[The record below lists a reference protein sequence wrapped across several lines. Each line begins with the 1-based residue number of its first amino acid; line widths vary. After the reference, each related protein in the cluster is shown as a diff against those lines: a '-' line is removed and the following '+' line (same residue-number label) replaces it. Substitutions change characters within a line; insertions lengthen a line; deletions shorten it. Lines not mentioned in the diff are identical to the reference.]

1 MKKARG
7 FTVTE
12 LVTVGAIV
20 TVAAAM
26 ASPTVVK
33 TVRSERLSTGAQ
45 GIAQALQSARYEAMR
60 TNERAKVQFDT
71 TNKTY
76 TVYVRQNGNYVAKE
90 TRSLSSD
97 VNFTDLPD
105 NISPPT
111 VISTAVSKYGSIWG
125 QQANARTK
133 VSFSGSSNTYSAY
146 FTAKGLPGNSDGRQ
160 VSPGQVN
167 WISLTNEQ
175 GELYVI
181 TLTSEGEVIT
191 WRWNAGTS
199 QWVK

>member
-45 GIAQALQSARYEAMR
+45 GIAQALQSARYDAMR
-60 TNERAKVQFDT
+60 TNERTKVEFDT
-71 TNKTY
+71 TRKTY
-76 TVYVRQNGNYVAKE
+76 TVYVRRSGDYVAKE
-90 TRSLSSD
+90 TRTLSSD
-97 VNFTDLPD
+97 VSFADLPEGVT
-105 NISPPT
+105 PPT
-111 VISTAVSKYGSIWG
+111 VISTAVSKASSIDG
-125 QQANARTK
+125 QQSNANK
-133 VSFSGSSNTYSAY
+133 KISFSLSSDVYSAY
-146 FTAKGLPGNSDGRQ
+146 FTAKGLPGKSSGDQ
-160 VSPGQVN
+160 VEPGQVN
-167 WISLTNEQ
+167 WFYLTNDQ

-181 TLTSEGEVIT
+181 TLTSEGEVIP